1 MKLDFT
7 KPYGTIYGHDEARY
21 EQDGHLFRA
30 NGEPVTPPPP
40 SPSPAGDMVIE
51 TDAVDSAKTFLT
63 NVLKNGPLS
72 KSAIFKIAGENNQE
86 WKAVSDAADSLN
98 ITRFSYKNATMWK
111 LPEEA

>member
-7 KPYGTIYGHDEARY
+7 KPFGTIYGHDEARY

-30 NGEPVTPPPP
+30 NGEPLAPPT
-40 SPSPAGDMVIE
+40 SDMVIE

-86 WKAVSDAADSLN
+86 WKAVSDAADSMN
-98 ITRFSYKNATMWK
+98 VTRFSYKNATMWK

>member
-1 MKLDFT
+1 MNLDFT
-7 KPYGTIYGHDEARY
+7 KPYGTVYGHDEARY

-30 NGEPVTPPPP
+30 NGEPLA
-40 SPSPAGDMVIE
+40 SPTSDMVIE

-86 WKAVSDAADSLN
+86 WKAVSDAADSMN
-98 ITRFSYKNATMWK
+98 VTRFSYKNATMWK
-111 LPEEA
+111 LPEEV

>member
-30 NGEPVTPPPP
+30 NGEPLALPT
-40 SPSPAGDMVIE
+40 SDMVIE